1 MSSPETYFWEK
12 RMMQTKTELW
22 AGPLD
27 GLRVE
32 IPPGIWSEEEEA
44 KILVTH
50 HVYVFCYETAR
61 FEYGWSV

>member
-1 MSSPETYFWEK
+1 
-12 RMMQTKTELW
+12 MQTKTELW